1 MEIVLLWL
9 DELDDLV
16 ITGLPLWRGLRR
28 LCLVLGFL
36 AAASLH
42 ALPLLGFAESR
53 LLALHDVALIAVAL
67 WTLLAAVS
75 ASAERSVD
83 TRAASA

>member
-1 MEIVLLWL
+1 MEIVLLWF

-16 ITGLPLWRGLRR
+16 ITGLPLWRRLRR

-42 ALPLLGFAESR
+42 LLPLLGIDAAR
-53 LLALHDVALIAVAL
+53 LLPLHDVALVAVAV

-75 ASAERSVD
+75 ASAERSFG
-83 TRAASA
+83 TRAAGA

>member
-28 LCLVLGFL
+28 LCLMLGFC

-42 ALPLLGFAESR
+42 ALPLIGVAAPR
-53 LLALHDVALIAVAL
+53 LLALHDVVLVAVAL

-75 ASAERSVD
+75 ASAERSV
-83 TRAASA
+83 AARTAGA